1 MSRIETNGRGIVQQT
16 NYIKVD
22 RLVDSIPENFNNLIK
37 DLRDTI
43 NADNVIN
50 AYLIDPY
57 QLNIIIN
64 NLALNQRNNNQAELA
79 NMYLNFLKPMVEQLV
94 KSRGIVGLQ
103 NFYSSCRD
111 FVDTYNRLDLTNKK
125 SLVDS
130 LVRSIKE
137 RYLVENTLVINE
149 TIVSDIYNGK
159 KSMGIVKT
167 SLGINDED
175 SNLIGKTFG
184 NVFVTVGHIELMK
197 KFKEWMKK
205 LNYKCSNLK
214 EFIILFSKFNS
225 ATGSYSKSSV
235 NDKINDLFPLF
246 SSIN

>member
-22 RLVDSIPENFNNLIK
+22 RLVDSIPENFNILIK

-43 NADNVIN
+43 NVDNVIN
-50 AYLIDPY
+50 SYLIDPY
-57 QLNIIIN
+57 QLNIILN
-64 NLALNQRNNNQAELA
+64 NLALNQRNNNHAELV
-79 NMYLNFLKPMVEQLV
+79 NIYLNFLKPMVDQLV
-94 KSRGIVGLQ
+94 RSKGISSLQ

-111 FVDTYNRLDLTNKK
+111 FVDTYNKLDVNNRKTI
-125 SLVDS
+125 VDS
-130 LVRSIKE
+130 LIKSIKE
-137 RYLVENTLVINE
+137 KYLVENTLVMNE
-149 TIVSDIYNGK
+149 TIVNDIYKGTR
-159 KSMGIVKT
+159 SIGIVKT
-167 SLGINDED
+167 SLGIDED
-175 SNLIGKTFG
+175 SNLVGKTFG
-184 NVFVTVGHIELMK
+184 NVFVTISHIELMK